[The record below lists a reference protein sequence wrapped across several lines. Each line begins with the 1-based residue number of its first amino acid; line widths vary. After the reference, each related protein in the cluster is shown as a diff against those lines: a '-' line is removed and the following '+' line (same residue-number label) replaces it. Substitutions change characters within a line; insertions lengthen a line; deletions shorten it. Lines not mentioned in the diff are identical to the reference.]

1 MKHIWSF
8 FLAICV
14 TASVSLAADK
24 ESAWLTDHATALQQA
39 KQEKKLLVM
48 DFTGSDWCSWCK
60 KLNKEVFSKQEF
72 LDYAKDNLVL
82 LEVDFPNSK
91 PQSKE
96 LKKVNEALQKK
107 YNVEGYPT
115 LIILDSDGK
124 QVGTMGYEAGGP
136 VPFVAKLKALKKN

>member
-96 LKKVNEALQKK
+96 LKKANEALQKK